1 MVNGHTNGYSNV
13 LNTHAA
19 GPSSPTLKSATKLP
33 PLEYIRRVCNLA
45 GLRVMAAVIFAT
57 IGVNVLAGFL
67 YLTVCPWSP
76 ERYRRILSQY
86 CAKWWVDAI
95 AICYPH
101 IRISVTGDSD
111 MLGAL
116 QPSIILCNHQIEG
129 DWWHVLMVARCVGLH
144 GNMKIVLKRELRDIP
159 LVGLLLW
166 WLDFPTLARGSEWQ
180 EEKPKMTKM
189 LETFS
194 EERLPVQVL
203 LFPEGTVCNQT
214 SIANSLKFAA
224 REGRPKLKLLLLPH
238 KKGFYTC
245 LDSLKSEN
253 NSPVVYDMTMTY
265 QGYAGDIPVKS
276 DPLWQTVVNWFFG
289 QVPREVHVR
298 IKRFSMEEV
307 MSDSHWLDSR
317 WAEKDKILTH
327 FKHHHQ
333 FPSDGR
339 GFEPTTFDSSE
350 HRKESSVL
358 SLVCLSGI
366 TIALPLV
373 TAALII
379 PTLLLSP
386 LIVTLWLARR
396 VRTSLSGMD
405 TGPTDKTRSG
415 SGSRSVSHVM
425 YDSLMGTLSP
435 SKLFSFYGGMT
446 PASAS
451 VHKGSETVTPGL
463 PPTPFAS
470 PLPATGLQ
478 TGVHASYR

>member
-1 MVNGHTNGYSNV
+1 
-13 LNTHAA
+13 
-19 GPSSPTLKSATKLP
+19 
-33 PLEYIRRVCNLA
+33 
-45 GLRVMAAVIFAT
+45 
-57 IGVNVLAGFL
+57 
-67 YLTVCPWSP
+67 
-76 ERYRRILSQY
+76 
-86 CAKWWVDAI
+86 
-95 AICYPH
+95 
-101 IRISVTGDSD
+101 

-159 LVGLLLW
+159 FVGLLLW

-180 EEKPKMTKM
+180 EEKPKMTAM

-245 LDSLKSEN
+245 LDSLKSEF

-298 IKRFSMEEV
+298 LKRFSMEEV

-358 SLVCLSGI
+358 SLVCLSAI

-373 TAALII
+373 TAGLII

-386 LIVTLWLARR
+386 LIVALWLARR
-396 VRTSLSGMD
+396 IRTSLHGKD
-405 TGPTDKTRSG
+405 VGQGKDGDKAR
-415 SGSRSVSHVM
+415 SGSRSVSNVM
-425 YDSLMGTLSP
+425 YDSLMGTPASALWDR
-435 SKLFSFYGGMT
+435 FYGGMT
-446 PASAS
+446 PASA
-451 VHKGSETVTPGL
+451 HKGSETVTPGL

-470 PLPATGLQ
+470 PLPATGMQ
-478 TGVHASYR
+478 TGVHATYR